1 MKSRPKAASTL
12 LFQSEAVVGF
22 EVHHQLIT
30 ILNAGFVSRIAVV
43 RVNWIL
49 SGGNSAENIV
59 PQVHQAFTRHSY
71 AIMCYLTHFKHNL
84 PMHLPSN
91 TGKLKSKFC
100 ILVTLTVRQSVCKC
114 SHLVQSSERTNIL
127 SLGGYTW

>member
-59 PQVHQAFTRHSY
+59 P
-71 AIMCYLTHFKHNL
+71 
-84 PMHLPSN
+84 
-91 TGKLKSKFC
+91 
-100 ILVTLTVRQSVCKC
+100 
-114 SHLVQSSERTNIL
+114 
-127 SLGGYTW
+127 